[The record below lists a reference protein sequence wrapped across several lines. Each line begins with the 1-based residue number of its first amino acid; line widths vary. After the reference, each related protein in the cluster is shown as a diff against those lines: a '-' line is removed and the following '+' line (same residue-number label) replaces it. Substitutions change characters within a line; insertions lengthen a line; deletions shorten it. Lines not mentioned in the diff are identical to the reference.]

1 MHTLIFYKQSLNCL
15 QTLRIPS
22 RETEQWWW
30 QWWRHAIQDEGLC
43 LLDEFLQLIER
54 MTTNWISNAAL
65 VTDDSP
71 IFQCHAIWSNTGQRS
86 CFFPTQTQ
94 GPEDGGMF
102 LRKGAHQWE
111 AETSS
116 YLWDGGTSQT
126 SRSDT
131 KGRGAACHCWMSRN
145 PPKQCELALLSSSRS
160 QSLAMETD
168 LQRMLEP

>member
-1 MHTLIFYKQSLNCL
+1 MNLRREEVNHLTHQEKQNSGGGNDEDMQFRMRVSACL
-15 QTLRIPS
+15 MNFS
-22 RETEQWWW
+22 SS
-30 QWWRHAIQDEGLC
+30 
-43 LLDEFLQLIER
+43 FER